1 MPAPRGFSDF
11 RIVRE
16 PAGADT
22 AAPRLG
28 AESADAVLS
37 AGVRPSV
44 SATDGAAVI
53 KAPTP
58 RASATAPTLTG
69 PNPPP
74 RPEIPTLGKGYS
86 TKWSFPATILR
97 RRTIGKPHIWNY
109 RRSVLRQSPG
119 RSHPVQRD
127 SRGRNKPCPVT
138 PQARAAP
145 TRRFCCRAC
154 HSSDR

>member
-16 PAGADT
+16 PAGEDT
-22 AAPRLG
+22 TARRSG

-44 SATDGAAVI
+44 SATDGAAAI

-86 TKWSFPATILR
+86 TNGLFQPRFFGGGRLASLTSGTTGAVSFGNRYAAATLFSAIFVVG
-97 RRTIGKPHIWNY
+97 I
-109 RRSVLRQSPG
+109 
-119 RSHPVQRD
+119 
-127 SRGRNKPCPVT
+127 SRVP
-138 PQARAAP
+138 
-145 TRRFCCRAC
+145 
-154 HSSDR
+154 